1 MKNLKS
7 FGFNTKNSTYTIA
20 EIGINHNGNFDLAKQ
35 LIQSASNAGADAVKF
50 QTYITEKRVSKDSPI
65 YEILKKCEFDFDIF
79 SKLKSFAEKLNVDF
93 FSTPFD
99 IDSVDYLE
107 SIKVPLYK
115 IASFDTVNKNFLKR
129 ISLVN
134 KPIIISVGMTNL
146 EEIKNAISILNKNN
160 SRLAIL
166 HCISSYPTEEKNS
179 NLKAIEIL
187 KNNFGSF
194 IIGQSDHTNDIKVP
208 IYAVCAGAQIIE
220 KHFKI
225 DESMECVD
233 SSVSITQKQFENMVT
248 EIRTIE
254 EIFGNGKLGV
264 RESEK
269 GLTNYRRFS

>member
-225 DESMECVD
+225 DEEMKCVD
-233 SSVSITQKQFENMVT
+233 ESVSITELQMRELVHGVR
-248 EIRTIE
+248 EIE
-254 EIFGNGKLGV
+254 EILGNGFLGITNT
-264 RESEK
+264 EK
-269 GLTNYRRFS
+269 EITQFRRFS

>member
-1 MKNLKS
+1 M
-7 FGFNTKNSTYTIA
+7 
-20 EIGINHNGNFDLAKQ
+20 
-35 LIQSASNAGADAVKF
+35 
-50 QTYITEKRVSKDSPI
+50 
-65 YEILKKCEFDFDIF
+65 
-79 SKLKSFAEKLNVDF
+79 
-93 FSTPFD
+93 
-99 IDSVDYLE
+99 E

-269 GLTNYRRFS
+269 GLINYRRFS

>member
-269 GLTNYRRFS
+269 DLTNYRRFS

>member
-79 SKLKSFAEKLNVDF
+79 SKLKSFAEKLNLDF

-269 GLTNYRRFS
+269 GLINYRRFS

>member
-7 FGFNTKNSTYTIA
+7 FGFNTKNNTYIIA
-20 EIGINHNGNFDLAKQ
+20 EIGINHNGNFDLAKK
-35 LIQSASNAGADAVKF
+35 LIQSASKAGADAVKF

-79 SKLKSFAEKLNVDF
+79 LKLKSFAEKLNLDF

-99 IDSVDYLE
+99 IDSIDYLE

-134 KPIIISVGMTNL
+134 KPIIMSVGMTNL

-187 KNNFGSF
+187 KNNFGDC

-225 DESMECVD
+225 DEQMECVD

-254 EIFGNGKLGV
+254 KIFGNGKLGV
-264 RESEK
+264 RNSEEA
-269 GLTNYRRFS
+269 LTNYRRFS

>member
-79 SKLKSFAEKLNVDF
+79 SKLKSFAEKLNLDF

>member
-7 FGFNTKNSTYTIA
+7 FGFNTKNNTYIIA
-20 EIGINHNGNFDLAKQ
+20 EIGINHNGNFDLAKK
-35 LIQSASNAGADAVKF
+35 LIQSASKAGADAVKF

-79 SKLKSFAEKLNVDF
+79 SKLKSFAEKLNLDF

-233 SSVSITQKQFENMVT
+233 SSVSITKKQFENMVT

-254 EIFGNGKLGV
+254 DIFGNGKLGV

-269 GLTNYRRFS
+269 GLINYRRFS